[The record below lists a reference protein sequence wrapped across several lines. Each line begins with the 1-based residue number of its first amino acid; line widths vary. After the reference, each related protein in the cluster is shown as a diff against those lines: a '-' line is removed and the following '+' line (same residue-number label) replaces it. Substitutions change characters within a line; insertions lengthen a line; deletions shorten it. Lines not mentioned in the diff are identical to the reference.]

1 MFPKKSVC
9 AASRRGS
16 FGIEDCSFRQRIFH
30 MRSARPEYEVRVCK
44 NSLWRQHVQ
53 NKRLFFLCKVIV
65 LEVDGVQLLPQLRR
79 ISLGY
84 SALGRIS
91 PCRYT
96 GLWARLRNS
105 VTPAIASNAS
115 DPGSGT
121 PSVSGVAWPKV
132 WLSVSNASALLEY
145 TIRLNSVWVNPFV
158 GK

>member
-1 MFPKKSVC
+1 MSYFQEICLCMFPKKSVC
-9 AASRRGS
+9 SASRRGS

-105 VTPAIASNAS
+105 VTPAIASMPVIRAPVRQVSLAS
-115 DPGSGT
+115 PGRRCGCRFQMHPRCWSTRSG
-121 PSVSGVAWPKV
+121 
-132 WLSVSNASALLEY
+132 
-145 TIRLNSVWVNPFV
+145 
-158 GK
+158 